1 MGEANVP
8 NKDVYKEFEKLL
20 KPIKSVTNVI
30 GCLLYNLVYPHKPMV
45 KTRTIE
51 LVNFENLPAG
61 QNAMV
66 AVMSYSGF
74 DIEDATVLNKASLAE
89 WYLDFIVK
97 CDNILYYVKFN
108 RVDRYSRATP
118 PSSGPDNPFGLPC
131 QRDYKNKWKWT
142 FENAA
147 RSRYELI
154 FCFQVEKTQ

>member
-97 CDNILYYVKFN
+97 FDNILYYVKFN

-131 QRDYKNKWKWT
+131 QR
-142 FENAA
+142 
-147 RSRYELI
+147 
-154 FCFQVEKTQ
+154 EKINGNGLLKMLLVPGMN